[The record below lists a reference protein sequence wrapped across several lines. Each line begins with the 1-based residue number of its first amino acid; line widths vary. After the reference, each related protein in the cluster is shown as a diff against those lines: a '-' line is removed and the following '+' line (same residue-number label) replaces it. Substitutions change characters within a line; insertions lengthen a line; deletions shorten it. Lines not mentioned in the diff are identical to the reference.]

1 MLRLVVI
8 FCLAVIGIVLIRG
21 TMGGVGKQTQVCK
34 IHISHIP
41 DVLSA
46 LGDGKNVLLAHKAHH
61 FVQLHRN
68 VVVACG
74 QDAGLDAVAFT
85 ALYPYLQH
93 FLR

>member
-1 MLRLVVI
+1 MW
-8 FCLAVIGIVLIRG
+8 
-21 TMGGVGKQTQVCK
+21 GVGKQTQVCK

-41 DVLSA
+41 DALSA
-46 LGDGKNVLLAHKAHH
+46 LGDGKNVPLAHKEHH

-74 QDAGLDAVAFT
+74 QYAGFDAVAFA

-93 FLR
+93 LLR